1 MKEGDDAAAITS
13 KNCESELLEKARG
26 LSRAQMEGLV
36 SVIIGENAEIDAR
49 GGGSLDLVVG
59 RLGGFHLIPSIFLSE
74 V

>member
-36 SVIIGENAEIDAR
+36 SVIIGENAENRCTWRWFAR
-49 GGGSLDLVVG
+49 FSGGKI
-59 RLGGFHLIPSIFLSE
+59 RGFPFNSFYFSQ
-74 V
+74 